1 MKLDLGVNCSKTRFD
16 NTILS
21 IFAPFWMINK
31 TGKNLTY
38 RGSDN
43 NNVLEHPTTLGY
55 SEVPMMFSYITTRYW
70 PYHLPQII
78 FCVSYEHTNLI
89 AVSKCSCQQL
99 LGVFSVEG
107 VSVRQSWRSKIASG
121 QNRFRWTI
129 SKIQGSFPARGHPHQ
144 RMVAP
149 KKTRF
154 RYIYSFEIGKDK
166 AKKQQDLIT
175 LLIGY
180 DL

>member
-1 MKLDLGVNCSKTRFD
+1 MWTYLRDDCSDNPDGDDNMKLDLGVNCSKTRFE

-55 SEVPMMFSYITTRYW
+55 SEVPMMFSYITTRYILT
-70 PYHLPQII
+70 HLPSRILLR
-78 FCVSYEHTNLI
+78 VSYEHINVFKLTYH
-89 AVSKCSCQQL
+89 QL

-107 VSVRQSWRSKIASG
+107 ASVRQSLRSKIASG
-121 QNRFRWTI
+121 QNRFRWTTL
-129 SKIQGSFPARGHPHQ
+129 KIRGNFLARGHLHQ
-144 RMVAP
+144 RTVAQR
-149 KKTRF
+149 KTRF
-154 RYIYSFEIGKDK
+154 RYINS
-166 AKKQQDLIT
+166 
-175 LLIGY
+175 
-180 DL
+180 

>member
-1 MKLDLGVNCSKTRFD
+1 MWAYLRDDCSDNPDGDDNMKLDLGVNCSKTRFE

-70 PYHLPQII
+70 PIFLLVYCCIYRMNVSTFLYLPN
-78 FCVSYEHTNLI
+78 H
-89 AVSKCSCQQL
+89 QL

-107 VSVRQSWRSKIASG
+107 ASVRQSLRSKIASG
-121 QNRFRWTI
+121 QNRFRLTTL
-129 SKIQGSFPARGHPHQ
+129 KIRGNFLARGHLYQ
-144 RMVAP
+144 RTVA
-149 KKTRF
+149 KRKTRF
-154 RYIYSFEIGKDK
+154 RYIKSSFFGKD
-166 AKKQQDLIT
+166 
-175 LLIGY
+175 
-180 DL
+180 